1 MAQKIRIMK
10 NRQQPSNEE
19 IQSYMNFE
27 RLLENRKIAIE
38 KSSFTTVIKWG
49 TPLLLAAAILI
60 WFSVSKNEVPV
71 THDLEH
77 GDSRPDA
84 KIITPIEPVDSATE
98 TKPVE
103 ESIREEK
110 VPQKSLSTEKRKH
123 KKEKQTTAR
132 HQARTNDVG
141 YTQAEPLN
149 GYPDLYS
156 YFNTNLVY
164 PAEALKDSIEGIQT
178 VSFIINEKGKI
189 EQIQA
194 INSLGEP
201 FEKECRRLI
210 EKMPQWKP
218 ATLNGKPVASRISL
232 PLTFQIQKI
241 KK

>member
-10 NRQQPSNEE
+10 NRQQPSDEE
-19 IQSYMNFE
+19 IQGYMNFE
-27 RLLENRKIAIE
+27 RLLESRKIAVE
-38 KSSFTTVIKWG
+38 KSSITSVIKWG
-49 TPLLLAAAILI
+49 TPLLLAAAISL
-60 WFSVSKNEVPV
+60 WFSLSKDEAPV
-71 THDLEH
+71 AHDVEH
-77 GDSRPDA
+77 GDSRPNA
-84 KIITPIEPVDSATE
+84 NIITPIEPLDSVTE
-98 TKPVE
+98 TKPAE
-103 ESIREEK
+103 ETVRKEK
-110 VPQKSLSTEKRKH
+110 VPQKSSSTEKRESR
-123 KKEKQTTAR
+123 KEKQTVEKHEAE
-132 HQARTNDVG
+132 TNDIG

-149 GYPDLYS
+149 GYSDLYT

-178 VSFIINEKGKI
+178 ISFIINEEGKI

-210 EKMPQWKP
+210 ENMPQWKP
-218 ATLNGKPVASRISL
+218 ATLNGKPVASKISL